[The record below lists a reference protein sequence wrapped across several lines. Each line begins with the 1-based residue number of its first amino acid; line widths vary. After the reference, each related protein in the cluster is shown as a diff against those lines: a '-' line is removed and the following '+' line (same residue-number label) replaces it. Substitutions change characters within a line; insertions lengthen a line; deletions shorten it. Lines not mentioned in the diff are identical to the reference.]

1 MEASI
6 QEVARLTGTT
16 SRTLRHYQAVGLLE
30 PSRVGANGYRWYD
43 EDTLVRLQRIL
54 LLRELGLGLPEIARA
69 LDAHDDELAALRRH
83 LEHLRA
89 ESRRLDRLVASVAR
103 TITAREEGTGLMAED
118 MFDGFDHTQ
127 YREEVEQRWGAAAY
141 RTSNDWWTSMSHDE
155 QAAWKARAADLTH
168 AWTAAAAAGVEPA
181 SDEAQ
186 ALAQRHVDW
195 LRTVPGTPRDPDG
208 TPAAG
213 YLLGLA
219 DMYVADDR
227 FRSAY
232 ETAEKAAFVR
242 DTIRAWVAANRG

>member
-54 LLRELGLGLPEIARA
+54 LLRELGLGLPEIGRA

-89 ESRRLDRLVASVAR
+89 EARRLDRLVASVER
-103 TITAREEGTGLMAED
+103 TITAREDGAGLMAED

-127 YREEVEQRWGAAAY
+127 YREEVEQRWGADSY
-141 RTSNDWWTSMSHDE
+141 RKSHDWWESMSAGE
-155 QAAWKARAADLTH
+155 QTAWKARAADLTN
-168 AWTAAAAAGVEPA
+168 AWAAAATSGVDPA
-181 SDEAQ
+181 SGEAQ

-195 LRTVPGTPRDPDG
+195 LRSVPGTPRDPDG
-208 TPAAG
+208 TPATG

-232 ETAEKAAFVR
+232 ETAEKATFVR
-242 DTIRAWVAANRG
+242 DTIRAWVEANRG

>member
-6 QEVARLTGTT
+6 QEIARLTGTT
-16 SRTLRHYQAVGLLE
+16 SRTLRHYQAVGLLA

-43 EDTLVRLQRIL
+43 EDALVRLQRIL

-69 LDAHDDELAALRRH
+69 LDAHDDELAALHRH

-89 ESRRLDRLVASVAR
+89 ESHRLDRLVASVER
-103 TITAREEGTGLMAED
+103 TIAARKEGAGLMAED

-127 YREEVEQRWGAAAY
+127 YREEVEQRWGTEAY
-141 RTSNDWWTSMSHDE
+141 RRSNDWWTSMTSDE
-155 QAAWKARAADLTH
+155 QAAWKARAADLTA
-168 AWTAAAAAGVEPA
+168 AWAAAASAGADSA

-195 LRTVPGTPRDPDG
+195 LRSVPGTPRDDDG
-208 TPAAG
+208 SPAAG

-219 DMYVADDR
+219 DLYVADDR

-232 ETAEKAAFVR
+232 ETADKAAFVR
-242 DTIRAWVAANRG
+242 DSIRVWVAAHRA

>member
-195 LRTVPGTPRDPDG
+195 LQTVPGTPRDPDG

-242 DTIRAWVAANRG
+242 DAIRAWVAANRG